1 VIDLKASIRL
11 KLDFRNLSI
20 NQDVQKYLKPISTE
34 TYLRVEENSTDPKE
48 SNVYLIRLR
57 TFQNKETTIRG
68 SNLIQ
73 QDLNLFE
80 YDPDFNMLF
89 RFIERRGF
97 SRFSLTDERRF
108 QQEKIIRL
116 RWKLVKEFANQT
128 ELNLTKN
135 NLSSTAYSVRNF
147 LIKQITLN
155 SKLFYYPFNNVEAGF
170 KIEIGQSKDS
180 YPQTPTVID
189 LNSQELTLTI
199 MYSLKGKFNFSL
211 ERTEM
216 ITNQNLSYIP
226 FELTRGYLIGKNYI
240 WRLSFDYQIA
250 NNFQTSIVYDGR
262 VQGKNNPIHTATAE
276 VRAYF

>member
-11 KLDFRNLSI
+11 KFDFRNLSVSQ
-20 NQDVQKYLKPISTE
+20 NAHNFLKVFSTE
-34 TYLRVEENSTDPKE
+34 TYLRVEENSTDSKE
-48 SNVYLIRLR
+48 SNVYLLRLR
-57 TFQNKETTIRG
+57 TFQNKSTTIRG

-80 YDPDFNMLF
+80 YNPDFNMLL

-97 SRFSLTDERRF
+97 SRFSLTDEKRF

-116 RWKLVKEFANQT
+116 RWKFVKEFANQT
-128 ELNLTKN
+128 EINLTKN
-135 NLSSTAYSVRNF
+135 NLSSTAYAVRNF
-147 LIKQITLN
+147 LIKQVTVN
-155 SKLFYYPFNNVEAGF
+155 SRLFYYPFSNVETSF
-170 KIEIGQSKDS
+170 RVEVGQAKDFF
-180 YPQTPTVID
+180 PQIPTVID
-189 LNSQELTLTI
+189 LNSQELTFTV

-211 ERTEM
+211 ERVEM
-216 ITNQNLSYIP
+216 IANQILSYIP
-226 FELTRGYLIGKNYI
+226 FELTRGYMVGKNYI